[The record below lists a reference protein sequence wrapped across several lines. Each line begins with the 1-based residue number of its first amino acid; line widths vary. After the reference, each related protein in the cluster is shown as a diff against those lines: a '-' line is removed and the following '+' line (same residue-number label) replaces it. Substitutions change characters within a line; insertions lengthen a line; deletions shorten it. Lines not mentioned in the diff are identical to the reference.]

1 MFKYSYNLPSEF
13 EKNCEIF
20 CDLILKYNKT
30 HNITGAKNAQSVY
43 ENIEDSIYPIT
54 FLPLEE
60 IKTAID
66 VGTGAGFPGLLLAL
80 AMPQTHFTLFE
91 PIKKKSAFLHLV
103 KSTLQLKNVTVC
115 SKRVEEYEA
124 FKVDLISS
132 RAVTNSKMLVNL
144 CHNYI
149 SPLTYLLFYK
159 GENVENEIDGI
170 KNYKIYQRGKRN
182 YLLIKDINDC

>member
-91 PIKKKSAFLHLV
+91 PIKK
-103 KSTLQLKNVTVC
+103 
-115 SKRVEEYEA
+115 RV
-124 FKVDLISS
+124 
-132 RAVTNSKMLVNL
+132 
-144 CHNYI
+144 
-149 SPLTYLLFYK
+149 LFYILSNRPYNLK
-159 GENVENEIDGI
+159 M
-170 KNYKIYQRGKRN
+170 
-182 YLLIKDINDC
+182 